1 MGVSECATDCP
12 LVGAPLRTSDG
23 LIGAQIG
30 EILSGW
36 IRCLDGDGR
45 ISADSTQTELPTTVM
60 WVRVLAAQVRLGEF
74 SANSRRIHLRAV
86 AVVHIEV
93 DDGDA

>member
-12 LVGAPLRTSDG
+12 AVGAPLRTSDG

-74 SANSRRIHLRAV
+74 SANSRRIIHPCDDRRARRP
-86 AVVHIEV
+86 
-93 DDGDA
+93 